1 MRGPNYKKELK
12 IGLIGFGNMGKAH
25 LFSINALPIFYENSD
40 FSASVYGL
48 CTAHPQ
54 KAENIAQKYGIVE
67 AYENED
73 ALIEADD
80 IDVVDI
86 CTPNIYHF
94 ETVKKAIA
102 AGKHV
107 LCEKP
112 LCLTCD
118 EAIKLRE
125 LASQAEKKGQVC
137 GVVFNNRFLSPII
150 KAKEL
155 IDDGRLGKIVS
166 FRAEYL
172 HNSCLDTSKKAGW
185 KQTREFGGGVLYDL
199 GSHVIDLVYYL
210 CGEFHSVFGTEQTF
224 FPERTGMD
232 GKAWATN
239 AEEAFYLTAT
249 LKNGA
254 KGTITASKLTIGA
267 NDDLTIEI
275 FGTKGALRF
284 SLMEPNWLY
293 FYDGDSSTNSLSGYT
308 RIECVQRYGT
318 SCTFP
323 SPKAPQGWLR
333 GHIGSM
339 YSYLDC
345 VAHER
350 KFLPSFED
358 SLNVIKVISAAR
370 DSAKSK
376 TLVLV

>member
-1 MRGPNYKKELK
+1 MGDMTCEKKLG
-12 IGLIGFGNMGKAH
+12 IGIIGFGNMGKAH
-25 LFSINALPIFYENSD
+25 LFSINSLSLFYENSD
-40 FSASVYGL
+40 FSASVRAL
-48 CTAHPQ
+48 CTAHPK
-54 KAENIAQKYGIVE
+54 KAESIAQKYGIVA

-112 LCLTCD
+112 LCVTRD
-118 EAIKLRE
+118 EAIE
-125 LASQAEKKGQVC
+125 LLELSKQAEQNGQIC
-137 GVVFNNRFLSPII
+137 GVVFNNRFLSPIV

-155 IDDGRLGKIVS
+155 IENGRLGRILS

-172 HNSCLDTSKKAGW
+172 HNSCLDLGKKAGW
-185 KQTREFGGGVLYDL
+185 KQTKEFGGGVLYDL
-199 GSHVIDLVYYL
+199 GSHVIDLIYYL
-210 CGEFHSVFGTEQTF
+210 CGEFYSVFGTKQIAF
-224 FPERTGMD
+224 SKRLGID
-232 GKAWATN
+232 GKTWTTN
-239 AEEAFYLTAT
+239 ADEAFYMTAT

-254 KGTITASKLTIGA
+254 KGTITASKLTMGA

-275 FGTKGALRF
+275 FGTEGALRF

-293 FYDGDSSTNSLSGYT
+293 FYDGSAVSISGYT
-308 RIECVQRYGT
+308 KIECVQRYG
-318 SCTFP
+318 SICSFP

-345 VAHER
+345 VAHGKR
-350 KFLPSFED
+350 FSPSFED
-358 SLNVIKVISAAR
+358 SRHVISIISAAY
-370 DSAKSK
+370 DSADSETVK
-376 TLVLV
+376 LV

>member
-1 MRGPNYKKELK
+1 MRDLNCKKKLG

-25 LFSINALPIFYENSD
+25 LFSINSLSLFYENSD
-40 FSASVYGL
+40 FSASVRGL
-48 CTAHPQ
+48 CTAHPE
-54 KAENIAQKYGIVE
+54 KAESIAQKHGISA

-73 ALIEADD
+73 ALIKADD

-102 AGKHV
+102 AGKHI

-118 EAIKLRE
+118 EALE
-125 LASQAEKKGQVC
+125 LCRLAKQAEEKGQIC

-155 IDDGRLGKIVS
+155 IDNGGLGEIVS

-172 HNSCLDTSKKAGW
+172 HNSCLDPSKKAGW
-185 KQTREFGGGVLYDL
+185 KQTKEFGGGVLYDL
-199 GSHVIDLVYYL
+199 GSHVIDLIYYL
-210 CGEFHSVFGTEQTF
+210 CGEFYSVFGMEQIA
-224 FPERTGMD
+224 FPERAGID
-232 GKAWATN
+232 GKVWTTN
-239 AEEAFYLTAT
+239 ADEAFYLTAT

-254 KGTITASKLTIGA
+254 KGTITASKLTVGA
-267 NDDLTIEI
+267 NDDLTVEI

-293 FYDGDSSTNSLSGYT
+293 FYDSSADPLSGYT
-308 RIECVQRYGT
+308 RIECVQRYGAP
-318 SCTFP
+318 CTFP

-345 VAHER
+345 VAHGR
-350 KFLPSFED
+350 RFSPSFED
-358 SLNVIKVISAAR
+358 SLHVIKIISAAYA
-370 DSAKSK
+370 SAENETVK
-376 TLVLV
+376 LV